1 MKDMRILIVSC
12 GTRNQLTR
20 FLKREPLT
28 EWVAA
33 ADCSPYAPA
42 LYEADAYYLVPKM
55 AEPEYLPTILDICKK
70 ERIDAILPLQEDELM
85 LMAGNRALFQKAGV
99 TLIVSPPDVVEL
111 CRDKY
116 LFYQYLKEQNL
127 PCLKTWENLKEF
139 QRDYEQKTASFPVFV
154 KPKRGCGSIGISRV
168 DSMELLRVLD
178 QCSEEPLIFQQFCTG
193 EEFGADIYVD
203 LLDGCLKAVF
213 VKKKLR
219 MRAGETEKS
228 VSFKDE
234 ELFGLIQRTVE
245 GLSLKGPVDMDIFRM
260 DGRFYISEINPRF
273 GGGYPHAYGC
283 GVNFP
288 KLIANNIHGNVNDEE
303 IGNYEEN
310 IYMMKYQDALI
321 KKL

>member
-1 MKDMRILIVSC
+1 MRILIVSC

-20 FLKREPLT
+20 FFKREPST

-42 LYEADAYYLVPKM
+42 LYEADAYYIVPKM
-55 AEPEYLPTILDICKK
+55 SEPEYIPMILDICKK
-70 ERIDAILPLQEDELM
+70 ERINAILPLQEDELM
-85 LMAGNRALFQKAGV
+85 LMAEHRTVFEEAGV

-116 LFYQYLKEQNL
+116 LFYQYLKERKL
-127 PCLKTWENLKEF
+127 PCLKTWENLREF
-139 QRDYEQKTASFPVFV
+139 QRDYEDKRVSFPVFV

-168 DSMELLRVLD
+168 DSMELLQVLD
-178 QCSEEPLIFQQFCTG
+178 KYSEEPLMIQQFCTG

-203 LLDGCLKAVF
+203 LLDGRLKAVF

-228 VSFKDE
+228 VSCKNE

-245 GLSLKGPVDMDIFRM
+245 GLALKGPVDMDIFLL

-283 GVNFP
+283 EVNFP
-288 KLIANNIHGNVNDEE
+288 KLIANNIHGNVNEDE

-310 IYMMKYQDALI
+310 ICMMKYQDTLI
-321 KKL
+321 KKIRIT